1 GVRKFG
7 RGIEAATAPIMRQ
20 IGRLWETSA
29 LVENA
34 VQFGKQYSVEMVWA
48 VPCHPSV
55 ILIAQRVAQSLGAV
69 LELMLWDPPELMIES
84 LNYDLVSAQ
93 APMRAFDNLL
103 AAADRCIV
111 ASQAMKDEYERRFK
125 IECKVMIY
133 GPPANLRKPPS
144 QSLKDNAH
152 LFI

>member
-1 GVRKFG
+1 MSVPRVLLLTSHTPGSNPGIGGLFLADLCQVYPIDSIACFSITLPKFQHVSSELEWLPIHYANIPRQVGVRKFG

-55 ILIAQRVAQSLGAV
+55 ILIAQRVAQS
-69 LELMLWDPPELMIES
+69 
-84 LNYDLVSAQ
+84 
-93 APMRAFDNLL
+93 
-103 AAADRCIV
+103 
-111 ASQAMKDEYERRFK
+111 
-125 IECKVMIY
+125 
-133 GPPANLRKPPS
+133 
-144 QSLKDNAH
+144 
-152 LFI
+152 